1 MRYLSENIGSFVLL
15 NDKKKKRKWFHLF
28 SKSLFWK
35 WGKLQGRE
43 KVTGVV
49 LLINEG
55 IFDLECW
62 FLKMSRFFIR
72 LFITNFSLL
81 FSPSSL
87 IRYKIIFGYRT
98 LGISSFRAEH
108 VNVEIVSRVVH
119 DSISMIY
126 RNACSSTIPSW
137 LSLDRPCAISS
148 IAFLSVRTAANNLK
162 RKQTM

>member
-15 NDKKKKRKWFHLF
+15 NDKKKKKGNDSIYSPRVYFGSEESCKE
-28 SKSLFWK
+28 KRR
-35 WGKLQGRE
+35 LQ
-43 KVTGVV
+43 V
-49 LLINEG
+49 LIINEG